1 MRYVKSNFTKVSVR
15 LNLNNPEH
23 AKIVSILNDLNK
35 NFHTTK
41 SAFVIEALTYYIRNV
56 SDSTLTNDGEE
67 RFLERQKEFAT
78 REYVDN
84 GLRELDRSLRLF
96 VYEKLEAIGKAGVT
110 TVPNQNVTKNEDS
123 SSEDDDLTRCDAI
136 MRSIDQ
142 WAN

>member
-1 MRYVKSNFTKVSVR
+1 MKSNFTKVSVR

-96 VYEKLEAIGKAGVT
+96 VYEKLEALSGARVP
-110 TVPNQNVTKNEDS
+110 TVPNETKNEEAASDAA
-123 SSEDDDLTRCDAI
+123 DLTRCDAI

>member
-1 MRYVKSNFTKVSVR
+1 MKSNFTKVSVR

-41 SAFVIEALTYYIRNV
+41 SAFIIEALTYYIRNV

-84 GLRELDRSLRLF
+84 SLRELDRSLRLF
-96 VYEKLEAIGKAGVT
+96 VYEKLETIGKAGVT
-110 TVPNQNVTKNEDS
+110 TVLNQNVTKNDEDAS
-123 SSEDDDLTRCDAI
+123 LDADLTQCDAI